1 MVPGDISVLIVGI
14 KMMQKLF
21 VGNWD
26 TLQLVSYFLIKSNL
40 YMGQWLSIN
49 YRLIV

>member
-26 TLQLVSYFLIKSNL
+26 TLQLVSNFFKI
-40 YMGQWLSIN
+40 
-49 YRLIV
+49 